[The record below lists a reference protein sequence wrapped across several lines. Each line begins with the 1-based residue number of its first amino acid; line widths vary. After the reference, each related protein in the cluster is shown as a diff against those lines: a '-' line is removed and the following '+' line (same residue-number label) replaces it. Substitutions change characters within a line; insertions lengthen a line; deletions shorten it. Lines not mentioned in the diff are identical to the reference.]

1 MGKKKVHITS
11 LGLLHF
17 LVTSGRYAG
26 RGGGGKGS
34 DMRFTWLLFLALSN
48 CFFCSIVSAK
58 PAKAHC
64 KNPYFW
70 RCYGVPHTCP
80 PGCPKFCQVDCKIC
94 KPYCA
99 CDKPGAVCQDP
110 RFIGGDGIMFY
121 FHGRKDKDFCLVTDA
136 GIHINGHFIGKNNRK
151 GRDFTWVQSIG
162 VLFGRH
168 RLFVGARKVSRW
180 HAFDDNI
187 HIQLD
192 GADVEIP
199 SGEGA
204 VWESRGAGLTIERV
218 AAENDV
224 VVEVTGLVE
233 IRARV
238 VPITAEESRVHGYD
252 IAEDDDCFAHL
263 ELSFK
268 LSSPS
273 PSLHGIL
280 GQTYAPDYRS
290 RVKIGAAM
298 PIMGGEK
305 KFSSSHLFATDCA
318 VSRFGTEGE
327 EEGNELKTANVAKS
341 Q

>member
-1 MGKKKVHITS
+1 
-11 LGLLHF
+11 
-17 LVTSGRYAG
+17 
-26 RGGGGKGS
+26 
-34 DMRFTWLLFLALSN
+34 MRFTWLLFLALSN
-48 CFFCSIVSAK
+48 CFFCSIASAK

-290 RVKIGAAM
+290 RVKNGAAM